1 MQDITLTLNADEV
14 NIVLAALSKFPFEA
28 VSKLIPKI
36 IEQGQSQI
44 KAE

>member
-1 MQDITLTLNADEV
+1 MQDITLTLTADEA
-14 NIVLAALSKFPFEA
+14 NLVLAALSKLPFEA